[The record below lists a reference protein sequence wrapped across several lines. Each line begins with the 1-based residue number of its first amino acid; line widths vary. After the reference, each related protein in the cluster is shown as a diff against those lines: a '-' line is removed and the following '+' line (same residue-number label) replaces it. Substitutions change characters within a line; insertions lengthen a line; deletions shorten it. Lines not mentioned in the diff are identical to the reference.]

1 MASVLKVLIV
11 MFVMVAIVLM
21 MMFSLTSDVVKCPP
35 NADFTFNNFQF
46 EKTLV
51 TEWDLVC
58 DQDYKVP
65 CGQGARNWWYWSY
78 WQ

>member
-1 MASVLKVLIV
+1 MVIVLTV
-11 MFVMVAIVLM
+11 VMVM
-21 MMFSLTSDVVKCPP
+21 MVFSLTDEVVKCPP
-35 NADFTFNNFQF
+35 NAGFTFNNFQF

-65 CGQGARNWWYWSY
+65 CGQGAKKW
-78 WQ
+78 